1 MAPEKICHVGA
12 EAFRSINEDNV
23 THDSLPR
30 LPRLNASFIYC
41 MFRPWYPSRQRG
53 SQRTTSSRPLS
64 HPEDAQP
71 NESVDRRQR
80 CPPAVNRAATQ
91 QPYWRVGQ
99 GPRRNTQFVPWEP
112 SGSMRRVPPS
122 TYHVPPANS
131 GVPPPSNTIQ
141 PPNSLTWRPG
151 HSVSTPSMPPPKR
164 RKLECPPITEIRRE
178 SLTERMV
185 SASTSSVS
193 PMSSETLVGGEHGVK
208 RERSISPEL
217 SSNEP
222 QIITAGTKR
231 YQPLPPEC
239 RKSQPNYKAARNA
252 WAKKEQEALKR
263 LGFKVVRSFVRSV
276 VHHSD
281 LPFSHMSF
289 S

>member
-1 MAPEKICHVGA
+1 
-12 EAFRSINEDNV
+12 
-23 THDSLPR
+23 
-30 LPRLNASFIYC
+30 
-41 MFRPWYPSRQRG
+41 MFRPWYPSRRRG
-53 SQRTTSSRPLS
+53 SQRTTESRPLS